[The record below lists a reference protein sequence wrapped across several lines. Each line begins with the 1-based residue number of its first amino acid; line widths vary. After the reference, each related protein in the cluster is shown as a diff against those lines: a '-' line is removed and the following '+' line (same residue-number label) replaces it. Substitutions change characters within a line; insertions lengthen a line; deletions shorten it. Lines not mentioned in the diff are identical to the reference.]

1 MERWQGKIAAV
12 TGASTGIGAATAL
25 ELVKSGMIV
34 VGLARRLDKVESLK
48 AQLPDDLK
56 SKLHS
61 RFIDVTD
68 EESIKMAF
76 GWIEKEFGGIDILV
90 NNAGVIKAGR
100 ISDANNSEAIKDNIS
115 TNFTGVVL
123 CTREVLLSLEKR
135 NVDGHIVNINSVWG
149 HYVPT
154 KEEIAPVHNVYAAT
168 KFAITGFS
176 ETLRQELDYLNRKT
190 KVTSISPGATAT
202 DRLKSHLPEEKIANA
217 LRPEDIASAV
227 KYAISTPPKV
237 QVAEMTVT
245 PVGSL

>member
-1 MERWQGKIAAV
+1 MERWQGKVAVV

-34 VGLARRLDKVESLK
+34 IGMARRLDKVESLK
-48 AQLPDDLK
+48 AELPDDMK
-56 SKLHS
+56 CKLHS

-76 GWIEKEFGGIDILV
+76 NWIEKEFGGVDVIV
-90 NNAGVIKAGR
+90 NNAGTIKAGR
-100 ISDANNSEAIKDNIS
+100 FSDANNSDAVKTNIN

-135 NVDGHIVNINSVWG
+135 NVDGHIININSVWG
-149 HYVPT
+149 HYSPT
-154 KEEIAPVHNVYAAT
+154 KEEIAPVHNVYSAT

-190 KVTSISPGATAT
+190 KVTSISPGATGT
-202 DRLKSHLPEEKIANA
+202 DRLKTHLPAEKIANA
-217 LRPEDIASAV
+217 LRPEDIASAI
-227 KYAISTPPKV
+227 KYALSTPPKV
-237 QVAEMTVT
+237 QVTELTVT